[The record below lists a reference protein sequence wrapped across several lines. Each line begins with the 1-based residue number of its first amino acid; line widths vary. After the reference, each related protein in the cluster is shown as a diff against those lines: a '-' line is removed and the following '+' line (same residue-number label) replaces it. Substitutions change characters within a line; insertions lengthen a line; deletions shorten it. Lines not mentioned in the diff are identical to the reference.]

1 MSFLI
6 CSQLFLAVR
15 AIKMTLPIKTAL
27 YILDTLDQ
35 FILPSL
41 LTTADCS
48 ISVHGVDHK
57 NNHNIAA
64 SLLLDLPRFPFHFNW
79 RRENLHST
87 GTCSESLVFLRGI
100 ENLAA

>member
-57 NNHNIAA
+57 NNHKY
-64 SLLLDLPRFPFHFNW
+64 SSFFTPRSPQVSISF
-79 RRENLHST
+79 
-87 GTCSESLVFLRGI
+87 
-100 ENLAA
+100 